1 MKKMNR
7 TQKSW
12 MIIGLCLIVL
22 FMAIGYASF
31 ATDLTIT
38 GSSNITSTWDI
49 RITDIKVKSFT
60 GGATKA
66 EEPKVTSNTTA
77 TFKTNLV
84 SPGDSMTYTVTVTN
98 NGTVDAK
105 VGSIE
110 MTESQNPAIVF
121 STSGINEND
130 LLKAGESQKYDVT
143 IAYNSNITSQPSELS
158 GTLTVKLNYV
168 QNG

>member
-1 MKKMNR
+1 MKKNNIVITFLIAIVCIMAITYAAFSTTLNING
-7 TQKSW
+7 TANIDSNWDIKITDVTTKN
-12 MIIGLCLIVL
+12 IIGE
-22 FMAIGYASF
+22 
-31 ATDLTIT
+31 
-38 GSSNITSTWDI
+38 
-49 RITDIKVKSFT
+49 
-60 GGATKA
+60 ATKA
-66 EEPKVTSNTTA
+66 FEPVVSDTSA
-77 TFKTNLV
+77 TFKTNLT

-98 NGTVDAK
+98 EGTIDAK

-143 IAYNSNITSQPSELS
+143 IAYNSNVTTQPTELS

>member
-1 MKKMNR
+1 MKKNNIVI
-7 TQKSW
+7 TF
-12 MIIGLCLIVL
+12 LIAIVCI
-22 FMAIGYASF
+22 MAISYAAFSTTLNINGT
-31 ATDLTIT
+31 ANID
-38 GSSNITSTWDI
+38 SNWDI
-49 RITDIKVKSFT
+49 KITDVITKNIV
-60 GGATKA
+60 GDATKA
-66 EEPKVTSNTTA
+66 FEPVVSDTSA

-84 SPGDSMTYTVTVTN
+84 SPDDSMTYTVTVTN